1 MSTSVDGAHTG
12 FHTPVLYQRV
22 LNALR
27 LRADGRYIDGTIGA
41 GGHSA
46 GILENSSPN
55 GQVLGLDRDPAAL
68 AQAKSRLAHFGNR
81 LHLRN
86 GSFAEVAEHAA
97 WLGWTTV
104 DGLLLDLGLSSM
116 QLNDPAR
123 GFSFLREGPL
133 DMRFDPTQPTTAGDL
148 VNYLPED
155 ELEDLIFRFGEEP
168 RASQVAREVVRNRPL
183 HTTLELAEVITR
195 AVGRSRRRIHPAT
208 RTFQALRIEVNGEL
222 KALEVGLTQAVDL
235 MDSGGR
241 LLVISFHSLEDR
253 IVKQYF
259 RQESKDCICPDRQPI
274 CTCGHRA
281 RLRLLTRKPIR
292 PDVSEVR
299 ANPRARSARLRI
311 AERLELA

>member
-1 MSTSVDGAHTG
+1 MSASVDGAHTG

-22 LNALR
+22 LTALR

-68 AQAKSRLAHFGNR
+68 AQAKSRLAHFSNR

-133 DMRFDPTQPTTAGDL
+133 DMRFDPTQSTTAGDL

-208 RTFQALRIEVNGEL
+208 RTFQALRIEVNSEL

>member
-1 MSTSVDGAHTG
+1 MSASVDGAHTG

-68 AQAKSRLAHFGNR
+68 AQAKSRLAHFSNR

-259 RQESKDCICPDRQPI
+259 RQESKDCICSDRQPI

>member
-1 MSTSVDGAHTG
+1 MSASVDGAHTG

-68 AQAKSRLAHFGNR
+68 AQAKSRLAHFSNR

-133 DMRFDPTQPTTAGDL
+133 DMRFDPTQSTTAGDL

>member
-1 MSTSVDGAHTG
+1 MSASVDGAHTG

-133 DMRFDPTQPTTAGDL
+133 DMRFDPTQSTTAGDL

>member
-1 MSTSVDGAHTG
+1 MSASVDGAHTG

-68 AQAKSRLAHFGNR
+68 AQAKSRLAHFSNR

>member
-1 MSTSVDGAHTG
+1 MSASVDGAHTG

-22 LNALR
+22 LTALR

>member
-1 MSTSVDGAHTG
+1 MSASVDGAHTG

>member
-1 MSTSVDGAHTG
+1 
-12 FHTPVLYQRV
+12 
-22 LNALR
+22 
-27 LRADGRYIDGTIGA
+27 
-41 GGHSA
+41 
-46 GILENSSPN
+46 
-55 GQVLGLDRDPAAL
+55 VLGLDRDPAAL

-81 LHLRN
+81 LNLRN
-86 GSFAEVAEHAA
+86 GSFAEMAEHAA
-97 WLGWTTV
+97 WLGWATV

-133 DMRFDPTQPTTAGDL
+133 DMRFDPTQTTTAADL
-148 VNYLPED
+148 VNDLPED

-168 RASQVAREVVRNRPL
+168 RAGQVAREVVRNRPL

-195 AVGRSRRRIHPAT
+195 TVGRSRRRIHPAT
-208 RTFQALRIEVNGEL
+208 RTFQALRIEVNSEL
-222 KALEVGLTQAVDL
+222 KALEAGLTQALDL
-235 MDSGGR
+235 MEYGGR

-259 RQESKDCICPDRQPI
+259 RQESKDCICPAWQPI
-274 CTCGHRA
+274 CTCDHRA
-281 RLRLLTRKPIR
+281 RLRVITRKPIR